1 MLAVV
6 NQPRTRNT
14 EAASFRIEGNV
25 PKFVVMF
32 LESAFNKALKVE
44 VSDEDEDEDVAIP
57 VEESEWYREIKASMT
72 AGDTVKA
79 DRGLRGWTQKVL
91 AQKMG
96 ISVQNLSDPLHTELM
111 KLVALANKLLSSRY
125 CSTIFMP
132 ISLGRDKT
140 TLG

>member
-6 NQPRTRNT
+6 NQPRTQGT
-14 EAASFRIEGNV
+14 EAASFRIEGKV

-44 VSDEDEDEDVAIP
+44 VSDDDDEVAVP
-57 VEESEWYREIKASMT
+57 FEQTEWYRDIKASMT

-91 AQKMG
+91 AQKLG
-96 ISVQNLSDPLHTELM
+96 ISVQNLSEIERDVRPVSRKMAAKRAEVFDTDPAAYFRF
-111 KLVALANKLLSSRY
+111 V
-125 CSTIFMP
+125 
-132 ISLGRDKT
+132 
-140 TLG
+140 

>member
-6 NQPRTRNT
+6 NQPRTQGT
-14 EAASFRIEGNV
+14 EAASFRIEGKV

-44 VSDEDEDEDVAIP
+44 VSDDDDDVAVP
-57 VEESEWYREIKASMT
+57 FEQTEWYRDIKASMT

-91 AQKMG
+91 AQKLG
-96 ISVQNLSDPLHTELM
+96 IAVQNLSEIERDVRPVSRKMAAKLAEVFDTDPAAYFRF
-111 KLVALANKLLSSRY
+111 V
-125 CSTIFMP
+125 
-132 ISLGRDKT
+132 
-140 TLG
+140 

>member
-6 NQPRTRNT
+6 NQPRTQGT
-14 EAASFRIEGNV
+14 EAASFRIEGKV

-44 VSDEDEDEDVAIP
+44 VSDDEDYAAVPFEQT
-57 VEESEWYREIKASMT
+57 EWYKVVKASMT

-91 AQKMG
+91 AQKLG
-96 ISVQNLSDPLHTELM
+96 ISVQNLSEIERDVRPVSRKMAAKLAEVFNTDPAAYFRF
-111 KLVALANKLLSSRY
+111 V
-125 CSTIFMP
+125 
-132 ISLGRDKT
+132 
-140 TLG
+140 

>member
-6 NQPRTRNT
+6 NQPRTQGT
-14 EAASFRIEGNV
+14 EAASFRIEGKV

-44 VSDEDEDEDVAIP
+44 VSDDEDDVAVP
-57 VEESEWYREIKASMT
+57 FEQTEWYRDVKASMT

-91 AQKMG
+91 AQKLG
-96 ISVQNLSDPLHTELM
+96 ISVQNLSEIERDVRPVSRKMAAKLAEVFNTDPAAYFRFA
-111 KLVALANKLLSSRY
+111 K
-125 CSTIFMP
+125 
-132 ISLGRDKT
+132 
-140 TLG
+140 

>member
-6 NQPRTRNT
+6 NQPRTQGT
-14 EAASFRIEGNV
+14 EAASFRIEGKV

-44 VSDEDEDEDVAIP
+44 VSDDDDDVAVP
-57 VEESEWYREIKASMT
+57 FEQTEWYRDIKASMT

-91 AQKMG
+91 AQKLG
-96 ISVQNLSDPLHTELM
+96 ISVQNLSEIERDVRPVSRKMATKLAEVFDTDPAAYFRF
-111 KLVALANKLLSSRY
+111 V
-125 CSTIFMP
+125 
-132 ISLGRDKT
+132 
-140 TLG
+140 

>member
-6 NQPRTRNT
+6 NQPRTQGT
-14 EAASFRIEGNV
+14 EAASFRIEGKV

-44 VSDEDEDEDVAIP
+44 VSDDDDDVAVP
-57 VEESEWYREIKASMT
+57 FEQTEWYRDIKASMT

-91 AQKMG
+91 AQKLG
-96 ISVQNLSDPLHTELM
+96 ISVQNLSEIERDVRP
-111 KLVALANKLLSSRY
+111 VSRK
-125 CSTIFMP
+125 MAAMAARAP
-132 ISLGRDKT
+132 EEPMA
-140 TLG
+140 

>member
-6 NQPRTRNT
+6 NQPRTQGT
-14 EAASFRIEGNV
+14 EAASFRIEGKV

-44 VSDEDEDEDVAIP
+44 VSDDDDDVAVP
-57 VEESEWYREIKASMT
+57 CEQTEWYRDIKASMT

-91 AQKMG
+91 AQKLG
-96 ISVQNLSDPLHTELM
+96 ISVQNLSEIERDVRPVSRKMAAKLAEVFDTDPAAYFRF
-111 KLVALANKLLSSRY
+111 V
-125 CSTIFMP
+125 
-132 ISLGRDKT
+132 
-140 TLG
+140 

>member
-6 NQPRTRNT
+6 NQPRTQGT
-14 EAASFRIEGNV
+14 EAASFRIEGKV

-44 VSDEDEDEDVAIP
+44 VSDDDDDDVAVP
-57 VEESEWYREIKASMT
+57 FEQTDFYKEVYENMT

-91 AQKMG
+91 AQKLG
-96 ISVQNLSDPLHTELM
+96 ISVQNLSEIERDVRPVSRKMAAKLAEVFNTDPAAYFRF
-111 KLVALANKLLSSRY
+111 V
-125 CSTIFMP
+125 
-132 ISLGRDKT
+132 
-140 TLG
+140 

>member
-14 EAASFRIEGNV
+14 EAASFKVEGKV

-32 LESAFNKALKVE
+32 LESAFNNALKVE
-44 VSDEDEDEDVAIP
+44 VSDDEDDVAVP
-57 VEESEWYREIKASMT
+57 FEQTDFYKEVYENMT

-91 AQKMG
+91 AQKLG
-96 ISVQNLSDPLHTELM
+96 ISVQNLSEIERDVRPVSRKMAAKLAEVFNTDPAAYFRF
-111 KLVALANKLLSSRY
+111 V
-125 CSTIFMP
+125 
-132 ISLGRDKT
+132 
-140 TLG
+140 

>member
-25 PKFVVMF
+25 PRFVVMF

-44 VSDEDEDEDVAIP
+44 VSDEADDEDVAVP
-57 VEESEWYREIKASMT
+57 FEKTDFYKDVYEKMT

-91 AQKMG
+91 AQKLG
-96 ISVQNLSDPLHTELM
+96 ISVQNLSEIERDVRPVSRKMAAKLAEVFNTDPAAYFRFT
-111 KLVALANKLLSSRY
+111 K
-125 CSTIFMP
+125 
-132 ISLGRDKT
+132 
-140 TLG
+140 

>member
-6 NQPRTRNT
+6 NQPRTQGT
-14 EAASFRIEGNV
+14 EAASFRIEGKV

-44 VSDEDEDEDVAIP
+44 VSDDDDDVAVP
-57 VEESEWYREIKASMT
+57 FEQTEWYKDIKASMT

-91 AQKMG
+91 AQKLG
-96 ISVQNLSDPLHTELM
+96 ISVQNLSEIERDVRPVSRKMAAKLAEVFDTDPAAYFRF
-111 KLVALANKLLSSRY
+111 V
-125 CSTIFMP
+125 
-132 ISLGRDKT
+132 
-140 TLG
+140 

>member
-6 NQPRTRNT
+6 NQPRTQGT
-14 EAASFRIEGNV
+14 EAASFRIEGKV

-44 VSDEDEDEDVAIP
+44 VSDDDDDVAVP
-57 VEESEWYREIKASMT
+57 FEQTEWYRDIKASMT

-91 AQKMG
+91 ARKLG
-96 ISVQNLSDPLHTELM
+96 ISVQNLSEIERDVRPVSRKMAAKLAEVFDTDPAAYFRF
-111 KLVALANKLLSSRY
+111 V
-125 CSTIFMP
+125 
-132 ISLGRDKT
+132 
-140 TLG
+140 